1 MKKQLLLLL
10 LPFLMAFQCEEDD
23 TPPFDVLNE
32 TGLFGLWEI
41 QAEVINGSIDDM
53 LPKCCEFL
61 QFSRDGN
68 PDDFKGFL
76 TYTDAQGLARG
87 GIFEADTT
95 AETVT
100 FIDDDN
106 NIFIFEFSVDATTGI
121 LSISFTEEGMTY
133 TQNWVLID

>member
-1 MKKQLLLLL
+1 MKKQLLFPLLS
-10 LPFLMAFQCEEDD
+10 FLMAFQCEEDAS
-23 TPPFDVLNE
+23 PFDVLNE

-41 QAEVINGSIDDM
+41 QEEVINGSIDDM

-76 TYTDAQGLARG
+76 TYTDAQGLARS
-87 GIFEADTT
+87 GIFEANTT

-106 NIFIFEFSVDATTGI
+106 DIFIFEFSVDAITGM

-133 TQNWVLID
+133 TQDWVLID